1 MKKILLAIVLML
13 IPQLVLAADA
23 RPDRPHWS
31 LELKGGAFFPNASDW
46 SKFYGSSYMG
56 EYGGALSYKF
66 LRQFEAGISGS
77 FASASGS
84 GFLQSSGQTSGNV
97 TFQRAP
103 VDVFV
108 LARGIFNE
116 KQLLV
121 PYLGGGYTR
130 MFYRAEIQD
139 QGTVQGSV
147 NGFHG
152 RSGVQILMDGLDPSA
167 SESLYRDFGV
177 HHTYFIMEGKY
188 TRAMA
193 DTVSAGSVNL
203 GGISAFGGFMFE
215 F

>member
-1 MKKILLAIVLML
+1 
-13 IPQLVLAADA
+13 
-23 RPDRPHWS
+23 
-31 LELKGGAFFPNASDW
+31 
-46 SKFYGSSYMG
+46 MG

-84 GFLQSSGQTSGNV
+84 GLQKSSGQSSGNV

-103 VDVFV
+103 VEVFV

-130 MFYRAEIQD
+130 MFYHVEIQD
-139 QGTVQGSV
+139 QGTTQGSV

-152 RSGVQILMDGLDPSA
+152 RGGVQISLDGLDPSG

-188 TRAMA
+188 TRAVA
-193 DTVSAGSVNL
+193 DTVPSGSVNL
-203 GGISAFGGFMFE
+203 GGVSALGGFMFE